1 MGVTHLLSQAVS
13 YGMLIDHLPIFEY
26 ILRTKAARGQRIKA
40 VLLLIDLDFSASSR
54 GRTATSTVFFRRNRP
69 VSLLY
74 GTGGATSPHS
84 SAGLSCSY
92 RHLGRYRPID
102 IATFLGFV
110 LPKKSISC

>member
-54 GRTATSTVFFRRNRP
+54 GRTATSTVFFRREPTGESPVRYRWRYLTAFQCRP
-69 VSLLY
+69 VVFL
-74 GTGGATSPHS
+74 PS
-84 SAGLSCSY
+84 S
-92 RHLGRYRPID
+92 R
-102 IATFLGFV
+102 
-110 LPKKSISC
+110 SISTH

>member
-1 MGVTHLLSQAVS
+1 MGVTHLLSQAVA

-92 RHLGRYRPID
+92 RHLVDID
-102 IATFLGFV
+102 PLILLHFLASF
-110 LPKKSISC
+110 CQN